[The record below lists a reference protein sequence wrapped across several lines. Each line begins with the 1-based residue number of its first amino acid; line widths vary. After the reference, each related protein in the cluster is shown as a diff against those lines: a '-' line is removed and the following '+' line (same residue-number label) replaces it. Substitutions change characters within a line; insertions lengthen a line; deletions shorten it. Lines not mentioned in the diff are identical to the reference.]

1 MMLFNI
7 HYSIDGVPILPLLYA
22 ASFVKGTIYIYSI
35 CKAIINVK
43 HKRLDRKIIRN
54 TNSVKRAQTFE
65 WSCLSGLKR
74 DMDAPLAALMKD
86 ILAFTKIQFFNEI
99 WMNTSEHRAGV
110 LWLSLLPVGSGRIT
124 GEIRKPCPLRVLL
137 PQEENFILSP
147 SHPQSLCGKDMV
159 RSLLD
164 SFSLLLE
171 THLGALYQR
180 KRKYERVKGCGS
192 VLKPSFILNEMK
204 SSSDWHNSFI
214 IVS

>member
-7 HYSIDGVPILPLLYA
+7 HNSIDRVPILPLLYA

-35 CKAIINVK
+35 CKAITNVK

-74 DMDAPLAALMKD
+74 DTDAPLAALMKD

-110 LWLSLLPVGSGRIT
+110 YDSLSFPWGVGG
-124 GEIRKPCPLRVLL
+124 
-137 PQEENFILSP
+137 
-147 SHPQSLCGKDMV
+147 
-159 RSLLD
+159 
-164 SFSLLLE
+164 
-171 THLGALYQR
+171 
-180 KRKYERVKGCGS
+180 
-192 VLKPSFILNEMK
+192 
-204 SSSDWHNSFI
+204 
-214 IVS
+214 